1 MVQAILGKYE
11 HYIDDITIIPSR
23 GGAFEVVVGDNLVY
37 SKLETGRHATVDE
50 VMESVDTILGPIPD
64 AEGS

>member
-23 GGAFEVVVGDNLVY
+23 GGAFEVVVGDSLVY
-37 SKLETGRHATVDE
+37 SKLETGRHATIDE
-50 VMESVDTILGPIPD
+50 VMDSVDKIIGPVPGP
-64 AEGS
+64 EGS

>member
-11 HYIDDITIIPSR
+11 HYIDDMTIIPSR

-37 SKLETGRHATVDE
+37 SKLETGRHATIDE
-50 VMESVDTILGPIPD
+50 VMDSVDAIIGPIPD
-64 AEGS
+64 PEGS

>member
-23 GGAFEVVVGDNLVY
+23 GGAFEVVVGDSLVY
-37 SKLETGRHATVDE
+37 SKLETGRHATIDE
-50 VMESVDTILGPIPD
+50 VMESVDAILGPIPD
-64 AEGS
+64 SAGS

>member
-37 SKLETGRHATVDE
+37 SKLETGRHATIDE
-50 VMESVDTILGPIPD
+50 VMESVDEIIGPIPD
-64 AEGS
+64 PEGS